1 MMKIVTVAAFAAS
14 NRPRSPHTR
23 KARMVRLKWRRRGLN
38 GWLSPLL
45 KFDRKTREDQVSKA
59 GRILVMAAC
68 STLAQ
73 AVGFAAFADD
83 GDRLLRIDHY
93 VGVRSTVPAI
103 AGEESTLYVR
113 EVVRAGTALR
123 GKATANRMVLFVHGA
138 GTPGPVAFDAPYQDF
153 SWMEYLA
160 RAGFDVFAM
169 DMTGYGRSTRPAA
182 MNDPC
187 NLSNEQQLSLSP
199 GGATEPCAPSY
210 PRQMTTIESDW
221 NDLGAVVD
229 HLLALRGVR
238 QLSLISW
245 SLGGPRVAGYTS
257 QHPDKVQK
265 LVLLAPAYTRDG
277 TGKPA
282 QVPANGAAMNVQ
294 SRDDLAA
301 LWNLQVGCPGQY
313 EQPTFNAIWTAML
326 ETDPVGATWGP
337 GVRRAPAVTSWGF
350 NQSMVSALRTP
361 TLMITGEHDK
371 QVAPSRVRDLY
382 ADLGAIQRVLVDLA
396 CSSHNAM
403 WEKNHVLL
411 FKASL
416 EFLTRGTVDGM
427 EQGTVRLGY

>member
-1 MMKIVTVAAFAAS
+1 M
-14 NRPRSPHTR
+14 N
-23 KARMVRLKWRRRGLN
+23 
-38 GWLSPLL
+38 
-45 KFDRKTREDQVSKA
+45 A
-59 GRILVMAAC
+59 GRVFLMAAC
-68 STLAQ
+68 SVLAQVLAQ
-73 AVGFAAFADD
+73 AVATSAFADD
-83 GDRLLRIDHY
+83 GEHLLRLDHY

-103 AGEESTLYVR
+103 AGQETTIYVR

-138 GTPGPVAFDAPYQDF
+138 GTPGSVAFDAPYQDY

-187 NLSNEQQLSLSP
+187 NLSSEQQLALSP

-238 QLSLISW
+238 QLNLVSW
-245 SLGGPRVAGYTS
+245 SLGGPRTAGYAS

-265 LVLLAPAYTRDG
+265 LVLLAPAYAREG
-277 TGKPA
+277 AGKPA
-282 QVPANGAAMNVQ
+282 QVPADGVAMNIQ
-294 SRDDLAA
+294 SRDDLTA

-313 EQPTFNAIWTAML
+313 EQPMFEAVWSAML

-337 GVRRAPAVTSWGF
+337 GVRRAPLVTSWGF
-350 NQSMVSALRTP
+350 NQAMVSGMRTP
-361 TLMITGEHDK
+361 TLMVTGQHDK
-371 QVAPSRVRDLY
+371 QVSPDRVRDLY
-382 ADLGAIQRVLVDLA
+382 ADLGASQKVLIDLA

-403 WEKNHVLL
+403 WEKNHLLL

-416 EFLTRGTVDGM
+416 EFLTKGTVNGK